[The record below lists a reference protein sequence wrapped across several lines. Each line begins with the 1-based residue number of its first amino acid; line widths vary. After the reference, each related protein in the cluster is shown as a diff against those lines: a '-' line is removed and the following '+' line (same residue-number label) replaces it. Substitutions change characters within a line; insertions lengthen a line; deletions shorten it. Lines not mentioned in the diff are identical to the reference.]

1 MRVKIDDRAFQTA
14 LKRAPDTIKQGTHS
28 MLERA
33 GIQTQGIMRRRV
45 NVGVSGELRKSIRY
59 TFENFLTISVYPAAK
74 HAAPHEYGTRPH
86 WVSVKRGT
94 PLYQWSRMKGI
105 NPYAMQRAI
114 AKKGTR
120 PHPYL
125 KRTLLDVDGSLPA
138 EMSNGISNGM
148 SKPPSIVLLMV
159 ASNSPEE
166 LS

>member
-59 TFENFLTISVYPAAK
+59 SFENFLTISVYPAAK

-125 KRTLLDVDGSLPA
+125 KRTLLDVDGEVLDDF
-138 EMSNGISNGM
+138 NRGM
-148 SKPPSIVLLMV
+148 NRIIEKIL
-159 ASNSPEE
+159 
-166 LS
+166 

>member
-14 LKRAPDTIKQGTHS
+14 LKCAPDTIKQGTHS

-59 TFENFLTISVYPAAK
+59 TFENFLTVSVYPAAK

-114 AKKGTR
+114 AKRGTR

-125 KRTLLDVDGSLPA
+125 KRTLLDVDGEVLDDF
-138 EMSNGISNGM
+138 NRGM
-148 SKPPSIVLLMV
+148 NRIIEKIL
-159 ASNSPEE
+159 
-166 LS
+166 

>member
-33 GIQTQGIMRRRV
+33 GIQTQGIMRRKV
-45 NVGVSGELRKSIRY
+45 NTGVSGELKKSIRY
-59 TFENFLTISVYPAAK
+59 SFENFLTISVYPAAK
-74 HAAPHEYGTRPH
+74 HAAPHEYGTKPH

-125 KRTLLDVDGSLPA
+125 KRTLLDIDGEVLDDF
-138 EMSNGISNGM
+138 NRGM
-148 SKPPSIVLLMV
+148 NRIIEKIL
-159 ASNSPEE
+159 
-166 LS
+166 

>member
-14 LKRAPDTIKQGTHS
+14 LGRAPDTIKQGTHS

-45 NVGVSGELRKSIRY
+45 NTGVSGELKKSIRY
-59 TFENFLTISVYPAAK
+59 TFENFLTVSVYPAAK
-74 HAAPHEYGTRPH
+74 HAAPHEYGTKPH
-86 WVSVKRGT
+86 WVSVRRGT

-114 AKKGTR
+114 AKKGTK

-125 KRTLLDVDGSLPA
+125 QRTLSDVDGEVLDDF
-138 EMSNGISNGM
+138 NRGM
-148 SKPPSIVLLMV
+148 NRIIEKIL
-159 ASNSPEE
+159 
-166 LS
+166 